1 MELEQPE
8 SSMQMVSHKKAIRN
22 LAIFLFSVGV
32 LLGMFLAGAATWTDL
47 EATFYGFEKVAND
60 PLTTLRCPVL
70 MTATETG
77 IIRATL
83 SNNSE
88 LPVDARVRVYVSNP
102 GPIRIVETIT
112 PLAPGETKKLEWTV
126 TSEDVDFGNLI
137 LVKVLA
143 FAYYKVPV
151 REEWCGILVLNLPYL
166 TGNQIFVSALVLGL
180 LGMLIGI
187 GLWVIG
193 GRPLKGK
200 TLSAI
205 RAMIW
210 LVALVLADMVVSF
223 MGLWL
228 IGLIFFV
235 TAALLILGVLT
246 SAVLAS

>member
-1 MELEQPE
+1 
-8 SSMQMVSHKKAIRN
+8 MQMSNHKKTIRN
-22 LAIFLFSVGV
+22 LAIFFFSVGV

-47 EATFYGFEKVAND
+47 EATFYGFGKVADN

-70 MTATETG
+70 MMATETG

-112 PLAPGETKKLEWTV
+112 PLAPGETKKVEWTV

-137 LVKVLA
+137 LLKVLA
-143 FAYYKVPV
+143 FAYYKAPV
-151 REEWCGILVLNLPYL
+151 REEWCGILVLNLPHL
-166 TGNQIFVSALVLGL
+166 SGNQVFTSALGL
-180 LGMLIGI
+180 SLAGLLIGI

-200 TLSAI
+200 TLSAF

-210 LVALVLADMVVSF
+210 LAALVLADMVVSF

-228 IGLIFFV
+228 FGLIFFV
-235 TAALLILGVLT
+235 VAALLILSVLVI
-246 SAVLAS
+246 AILVW

>member
-1 MELEQPE
+1 MGN
-8 SSMQMVSHKKAIRN
+8 HKKTIRN

-32 LLGMFLAGAATWTDL
+32 LLGMFLAGAAVWTDL
-47 EATFYGFEKVAND
+47 EATFYGFGKVAND

-102 GPIRIVETIT
+102 DPIRTIETIT
-112 PLAPGETKKLEWTV
+112 ALAPGETKQVHWTV

-143 FAYYKVPV
+143 FAYYKAPF
-151 REEWCGILVLNLPYL
+151 REGWCGILVLNLPYL

-200 TLSAI
+200 TLIAF

-210 LVALVLADMVVSF
+210 LAALVLVDTVFSL

-228 IGLIFFV
+228 FGLILFV
-235 TAALLILGVLT
+235 AAALLILGVIT
-246 SAVLAS
+246 SAILAW

>member
-1 MELEQPE
+1 MSNQ
-8 SSMQMVSHKKAIRN
+8 KKPIRS

-32 LLGMFLAGAATWTDL
+32 VLGMSLTGVAIWTDL
-47 EATFYGFEKVAND
+47 EATFYGFGKVADN

-112 PLAPGETKKLEWTV
+112 SLAPGETKKVEWTV

-143 FAYYKVPV
+143 FAYYEAPV
-151 REEWCGILVLNLPYL
+151 REKWCGILVLNLPYL
-166 TGNQIFVSALVLGL
+166 SGNQVFNSALGLSLAGL
-180 LGMLIGI
+180 LIGFA
-187 GLWVIG
+187 LWVIG

-200 TLSAI
+200 TLIAFH
-205 RAMIW
+205 AMIW
-210 LVALVLADMVVSF
+210 LAVFVLADMVFSF

-228 IGLIFFV
+228 LGLILFV
-235 TAALLILGVLT
+235 AAALLILGVLT
-246 SAVLAS
+246 SAILAW

>member
-1 MELEQPE
+1 M
-8 SSMQMVSHKKAIRN
+8 SNHKKTIRN

-47 EATFYGFEKVAND
+47 EATFYGFGKVAND

-102 GPIRIVETIT
+102 GPIRVVETIT
-112 PLAPGETKKLEWTV
+112 PLAPGETKKVEWAV
-126 TSEDVDFGNLI
+126 TAEDIDFGNLI

-151 REEWCGILVLNLPYL
+151 REAWCGILVLNLPNL
-166 TGNQIFVSALVLGL
+166 TGSQIFTFALAVSL
-180 LGMLIGI
+180 LGMLDGI
-187 GLWVIG
+187 GLWIANS
-193 GRPLKGK
+193 RLLKSRILDA
-200 TLSAI
+200 T
-205 RAMIW
+205 RAMIGLAAVV
-210 LVALVLADMVVSF
+210 LVDMALSF

-228 IGLIFFV
+228 FGVILFLLAI
-235 TAALLILGVLT
+235 LLI
-246 SAVLAS
+246 AVIIANVALAS